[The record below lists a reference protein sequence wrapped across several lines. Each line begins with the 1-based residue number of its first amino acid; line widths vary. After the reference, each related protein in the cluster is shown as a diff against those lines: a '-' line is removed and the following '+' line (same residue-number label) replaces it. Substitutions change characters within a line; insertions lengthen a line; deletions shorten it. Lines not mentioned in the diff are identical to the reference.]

1 MFADDNS
8 SSRRAMRRARTEES
22 AREQRRA
29 EILDTLRKLKE
40 DAGDPAAQAAAE
52 RLARRKDVLDRYPP
66 LY

>member
-1 MFADDNS
+1 
-8 SSRRAMRRARTEES
+8 MRRARTEES